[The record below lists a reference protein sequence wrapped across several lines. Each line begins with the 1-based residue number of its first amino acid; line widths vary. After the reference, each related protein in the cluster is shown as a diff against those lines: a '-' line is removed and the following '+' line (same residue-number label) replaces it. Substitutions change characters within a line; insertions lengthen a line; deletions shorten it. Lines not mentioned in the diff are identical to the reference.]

1 MQLFYTTNIQ
11 DNLTSLDEIEARH
24 CVQVLRKKVGDQLD
38 LVDGK
43 GSFYKGEIIET
54 GKKSCLVKI
63 LEKREVENK
72 RPYLQM
78 AIAPTKNIDRLEWF
92 LEKATEIGVDEIIPL
107 LCARSERK
115 RIREDRLEKILLSAM
130 KQSLKARL
138 PKLRSLI
145 KFNDFI
151 KEEHTV
157 DQKFI
162 AYCNDDQ
169 LKHLKTNSRKGNS
182 GLILIGP
189 EGDFN
194 EAEIDLAKA
203 NGFTGISLGKSRL
216 RTETAGVVACTVFNL
231 INEDV

>member
-1 MQLFYTTNIQ
+1 MQLFHTTNIQ
-11 DNLTSLDEIEARH
+11 DNLASLNEIEARH

-43 GSFYKGEIIET
+43 GAFYKGEIIET
-54 GKKSCLVKI
+54 GK
-63 LEKREVENK
+63 
-72 RPYLQM
+72 
-78 AIAPTKNIDRLEWF
+78 
-92 LEKATEIGVDEIIPL
+92 GVDEIIPL

-130 KQSLKARL
+130 KQSLKANL

-157 DQKFI
+157 DQKLI

-169 LKHLKTNSRKGNS
+169 LKHLKVNYKKGNS
-182 GLILIGP
+182 SLILIGP

-194 EAEIDLAKA
+194 EAEIELAKA

-231 INEDV
+231 MNEDD